1 MPKILFS
8 SLFVL
13 VFVAS
18 AASIR
23 AEDDT
28 KKPDAAPKAEGKAE
42 EPKKEDA
49 KKKEPKEAPKKDTVE
64 KRTVRRKAAIEDA
77 LDKEDWDKLLAVLD
91 EIIDDKEIAEDD
103 QVGAMFDKFTVLVHK
118 KLDGAKASAIAKTL
132 AEKLKD
138 DPESLNELAWTLLDT
153 EGLEKAD
160 LDVAFSI
167 AQRANEAVKGES
179 SEILDTLARAHYE
192 KGDLDKA
199 VELQTK
205 AVEKLDAVPY
215 LTEDSRAQVKAALEK
230 YKAKLAEKKNEK
242 KEEMK

>member
-1 MPKILFS
+1 MHKTLWS
-8 SLFVL
+8 MMFVL
-13 VFVAS
+13 GILAS

-23 AEDDT
+23 AEDET
-28 KKPDAAPKAEGKAE
+28 KKPDAVPKAEGKSE

-49 KKKEPKEAPKKDTVE
+49 KKEPKEAPKKDTVE

-77 LDKEDWDKLLAVLD
+77 LDKEDWDKLIAVLD
-91 EIIDDKEIAEDD
+91 EIIDDKEIVEDD

-118 KLDGAKASAIAKTL
+118 KLDGEKASALAKTL
-132 AEKLKD
+132 ADKLKD

-230 YKAKLAEKKNEK
+230 YKAKLEEKKNEK
-242 KEEMK
+242 KEEKK